1 MRTLPAMMLHLLNP
15 FMPLFSRRLWPH
27 VQVLLAGAILTPG
40 KRTVSGAALRV
51 MGLGQTEH
59 FQRYHRVLNRAVWSG
74 REASRVLLRLLVRT
88 FMPNGPLV
96 IGVDET
102 LERRWGKKIAAKGI
116 YRDPVRSTQER
127 FVKAS
132 GLRWVCLMLLVP
144 VPWAGRVWA
153 LPFLSILAPSERYAT
168 ERSKRHKKITD
179 WARQALLLVRRW
191 WPERERSWPWPIPL
205 TLASSSSQAAGV
217 SYPSR

>member
-27 VQVLLAGAILTPG
+27 VQVLLVGAILTPG
-40 KRTVSGAALRV
+40 KRTVSSAALRV

-59 FQRYHRVLNRAVWSG
+59 FQRYHRILNRAVWSG

-88 FMPNGPLV
+88 FVPNGPLV

-102 LERRWGKKIAAKGI
+102 LERRWGKKIAAEGI

-191 WPERERSWPWPIPL
+191 WPER
-205 TLASSSSQAAGV
+205 
-217 SYPSR
+217 Y